1 MGSLEIRIIDKR
13 KVDTIHVKRAVQILD
28 AVYSLYYNLGIS
40 NEELKKYPKNLF
52 KLELSGVHF
61 SDAKI
66 VFKTTHEYKP
76 FPQDSEIFSKPIKAV
91 VKIIELEGDMKSKQ
105 ALDLLISKKRTQR
118 KVLQNFLNLI
128 PQKETE
134 RIEIQ
139 YKSPYLSQPIKIPNI
154 TFELRKPI
162 NSLKKIIKSKN
173 IKEKNVIGILKGIV
187 TTTRN
192 KYLLI
197 EGDDSTIV
205 KCFYTEDSFKSGL
218 EISDLRVTKDILML
232 TGRFL
237 EKEGKKASDKL
248 IDITE
253 IFQIISVNDYY
264 DEIEIGD
271 QETTMELT
279 EKRLENLIVTFKN
292 FKKVFKSESKRILA
306 LEDGWDLPS
315 SKGYEKRTL
324 ILGLLYL
331 SKIKILLK
339 ENYGKDFPLPMLF
352 PGSSGGI
359 EFEWDDKINF
369 QISIPSDTAQ
379 LIGIYGYNKKDN
391 EELLIDCK
399 LFEVN
404 EKLLNWLNLLL

>member
-13 KVDTIHVKRAVQILD
+13 KVNTIPVKRAVQILD

-40 NEELKKYPKNLF
+40 IEELKKYPKNLF

-66 VFKTTHEYKP
+66 EFNTTHEYKP
-76 FPQDSEIFSKPIKAV
+76 LPQDSEFFSKPIEAA
-91 VKIIELEGDMKSKQ
+91 VKIIELKGDIKSKQ
-105 ALDLLISKKRTQR
+105 VLDTLIPKKRTQQ
-118 KVLQNFLNLI
+118 KVLKNFLKLI
-128 PQKETE
+128 PHKETE
-134 RIEIQ
+134 RIEIKYQ
-139 YKSPYLSQPIKIPNI
+139 SPLLSQPIKIPKI
-154 TFELRKPI
+154 TFEFRKPI
-162 NSLKKIIKSKN
+162 NSLKRLIKSKD

-187 TTTRN
+187 TTTRK

-197 EGDDSTIV
+197 ERDDSTIV
-205 KCFYTEDSFKSGL
+205 KCFYTEDLFKSDL

-237 EKEGKKASDKL
+237 EKEGKKASNKL
-248 IDITE
+248 IDISE
-253 IFQIISVNDYY
+253 IFQIISVNDY
-264 DEIEIGD
+264 DEVEIRD
-271 QETTMELT
+271 QETIMELT
-279 EKRLENLIVTFKN
+279 EKRLENFIKTLKN

-306 LEDGWDLPS
+306 LENGWDLPR
-315 SKGYEKRTL
+315 SKGYEKKTL

-331 SKIKILLK
+331 SKIKILLREK
-339 ENYGKDFPLPMLF
+339 YGKDLPLPMLF

-359 EFEWDDKINF
+359 EFEWDENIDF

-379 LIGIYGYNKKDN
+379 LIGIYGYNKKDKT
-391 EELLIDCK
+391 ELLIDCK

-404 EKLLNWLNLLL
+404 EKLLSWLNLLL

>member
-139 YKSPYLSQPIKIPNI
+139 YKSPYLSQPIKMPNI

-173 IKEKNVIGILKGIV
+173 IKEKTL
-187 TTTRN
+187 
-192 KYLLI
+192 
-197 EGDDSTIV
+197 
-205 KCFYTEDSFKSGL
+205 GL
-218 EISDLRVTKDILML
+218 
-232 TGRFL
+232 
-237 EKEGKKASDKL
+237 
-248 IDITE
+248 
-253 IFQIISVNDYY
+253 
-264 DEIEIGD
+264 
-271 QETTMELT
+271 
-279 EKRLENLIVTFKN
+279 FKN
-292 FKKVFKSESKRILA
+292 
-306 LEDGWDLPS
+306 
-315 SKGYEKRTL
+315 
-324 ILGLLYL
+324 
-331 SKIKILLK
+331 
-339 ENYGKDFPLPMLF
+339 
-352 PGSSGGI
+352 
-359 EFEWDDKINF
+359 
-369 QISIPSDTAQ
+369 
-379 LIGIYGYNKKDN
+379 
-391 EELLIDCK
+391 
-399 LFEVN
+399 
-404 EKLLNWLNLLL
+404 